1 MNNYDVI
8 VVGAG
13 ASGIISAI
21 TIKKS
26 DKIKVLLIDQDS
38 KIARKVSTAGN
49 GRCNLFNINKY
60 KYFGDTDFVN
70 DVLGDNCSG
79 FVSDLLKNIGIN
91 SVIDTSGR
99 AYPSTYQAETV
110 VDALKLA
117 LSRANVDIHLN
128 EALLD
133 ISTATNGFL
142 VLTSK
147 NKYFCKKLIL
157 SMGSNAGVK
166 ASTNVLEICDSLN
179 LKNIKFEP
187 ALCSVEC
194 YDTDIINLS
203 GLRVKASI
211 SLDFQHKTDGEILF
225 TDYGISGIA
234 TMQLSRFIKN
244 DSVLHIDFRESFGF
258 ENLDEDDIFDILE
271 NRLNSYPNDNAENLL
286 VGLCNRK
293 IARVLLKRAN
303 IYIKDTSFKLIKKDD
318 IIKLVKLI
326 CDFDVKVKRSR
337 GLQYAQVAKGGVDTS
352 QINPK
357 TMESSIEGLYLTGEE
372 LNVDGDTGGYNL
384 MFAFKSGYN
393 AGSDILK
400 KFTRR

>member
-1 MNNYDVI
+1 MNTYDVI

-26 DKIKVLLIDQDS
+26 DKISVLIIDQDS

-49 GRCNLFNINKY
+49 GRCNLYNINKY

-91 SVIDTSGR
+91 SVIDNSGR

-117 LSRANVDIHLN
+117 LSRANVDVHLN

-133 ISTATNGFL
+133 ISTSKNGFS
-142 VLTSK
+142 VVTSK
-147 NKYFCKKLIL
+147 NNYFCKKLIL

-166 ASTNVLEICDSLN
+166 ASTNVLEICDSFK
-179 LKNIKFEP
+179 LKNTKFEP
-187 ALCSVEC
+187 ALCSIEC
-194 YDTDIINLS
+194 SDTDITNLS

-225 TDYGISGIA
+225 TDYGLSGIA
-234 TMQLSRFIKN
+234 TMQLSRFIKK
-244 DSVLHIDFRESFGF
+244 DSILHIDFREGFGF
-258 ENLDEDDIFDILE
+258 KNLDEDDIYDILE

-293 IARVLLKRAN
+293 ITRVLLKRAN

-352 QINPK
+352 QINPN

-372 LNVDGDTGGYNL
+372 LNIDGDTGGYNL

-400 KFTRR
+400 KLTRR

>member
-1 MNNYDVI
+1 MNTYDVI

-91 SVIDTSGR
+91 SVIDNSGR

-142 VLTSK
+142 VVTSK

-166 ASTNVLEICDSLN
+166 ASTNVLEIFDSLN

-258 ENLDEDDIFDILE
+258 KNLDEDDIFDILE
-271 NRLNSYPNDNAENLL
+271 NRLNFYPNDNAENLL

>member
-1 MNNYDVI
+1 MNTYDVI

-21 TIKKS
+21 TIKES
-26 DKIKVLLIDQDS
+26 ENLSVLLIDQDS

-49 GRCNLFNINKY
+49 GRCNLFNINEY
-60 KYFGDTDFVN
+60 KYFGDIDFVN
-70 DVLGDNCSG
+70 NVLGDNCSC
-79 FVSDLLKNIGIN
+79 FVSNLLKKIGIN
-91 SVIDTSGR
+91 SVIDNSGR

-128 EALLD
+128 ETLLD
-133 ISTATNGFL
+133 ISTSTNGFS
-142 VLTSK
+142 VITSE

-166 ASTNVLEICDSLN
+166 TSTNVLEICDSLN
-179 LKNIKFEP
+179 LKNINFEP
-187 ALCSVEC
+187 ALCSIEC
-194 YDTDIINLS
+194 YNTDIIKLS
-203 GLRVKASI
+203 GLRIKASI
-211 SLDFQHKTDGEILF
+211 SLDFQHNTHGEILF
-225 TDYGISGIA
+225 TDYGLSGIA
-234 TMQLSRFIKN
+234 TMQLSRFIKK

-258 ENLDEDDIFDILE
+258 ENLEEANIFDILE
-271 NRLNSYPNDNAENLL
+271 DRLNSYPNDNAENLL

-303 IYIKDTSFKLIKKDD
+303 IYIKNTSFKLIKKDD

-326 CDFDVKVKRSR
+326 CDFDIKVKCSR
-337 GLQYAQVAKGGVDTS
+337 GLQFAQVAKGGVDTS

-372 LNVDGDTGGYNL
+372 LNIDGDTGGYNL

-400 KFTRR
+400 KLTRR

>member
-1 MNNYDVI
+1 MNTYDVI

-26 DKIKVLLIDQDS
+26 DKISVLIIDQDS

-49 GRCNLFNINKY
+49 GRCNLYNINKY

-91 SVIDTSGR
+91 SVIDNSGR

-128 EALLD
+128 EALLE
-133 ISTATNGFL
+133 ISTSTNGFS
-142 VLTSK
+142 VVTSE
-147 NKYFCKKLIL
+147 NNYFCKKLML

-166 ASTNVLEICDSLN
+166 SSTNILEICDSLN
-179 LKNIKFEP
+179 LKNAKFEP

-234 TMQLSRFIKN
+234 TMQLSRFIKK

-258 ENLDEDDIFDILE
+258 KNLDEDDIFDILE

-293 IARVLLKRAN
+293 ITRVLLKRAN

-372 LNVDGDTGGYNL
+372 LNIDGDTGGYNL

-400 KFTRR
+400 KLTRR

>member
-1 MNNYDVI
+1 MNTYDVI

-91 SVIDTSGR
+91 SVIDNSGR

-117 LSRANVDIHLN
+117 LSRANVDVHLN

-133 ISTATNGFL
+133 ISTSTNGFS
-142 VLTSK
+142 VVTSE
-147 NKYFCKKLIL
+147 NKYFCKKIIL

-166 ASTNVLEICDSLN
+166 SSTNVLEICDSLN
-179 LKNIKFEP
+179 LKNTKFEP
-187 ALCSVEC
+187 ALCSIEC
-194 YDTDIINLS
+194 NDTDIINLS

-225 TDYGISGIA
+225 TDYGLSGIA
-234 TMQLSRFIKN
+234 TMQLSRFIKKN
-244 DSVLHIDFRESFGF
+244 SVLHIDFRESFGF
-258 ENLDEDDIFDILE
+258 KNLDEYDIFDILE
-271 NRLNSYPNDNAENLL
+271 NRLNSYPNDNVENLL

-357 TMESSIEGLYLTGEE
+357 TMESFIEGLYLTGEE
-372 LNVDGDTGGYNL
+372 LNIDGDTGGYNL

-400 KFTRR
+400 KLTRR